1 MDSGHVW
8 ESGSH
13 RSSLSAVSGSGEII
27 EEPGEYPMEDK
38 VYVAVAQEFKYGKS
52 TLTWAIEHISRDAK
66 IIITHVH
73 VPAKMI
79 PIGGAKFRPGQLK
92 LKQVNAYR
100 QVEKEKMEKNL
111 DQYLAECSNRQVRA
125 EKLVIEADDII
136 KGLEELISLH
146 GITKLVM
153 GAAADKH
160 YSRKM
165 KEPRS
170 KTANG
175 VLQIAHPS
183 CKIWFICKGNLI
195 CIREG
200 SMISY
205 GITSSPAASL
215 TSTSN
220 LSDQSRSLSL
230 PPRHADLLNF
240 SERGP
245 SQDFTHRSK
254 SSISGS
260 QGGGT
265 LAGQLQAGSGQT
277 TPVDRISTE
286 GRFLDPWLHISG
298 GSYQSEQAS
307 SSAND
312 DVLSNSG
319 SFSVPKD
326 ETELVLPLM
335 QQSDEETQFA
345 SPRHELDDL
354 GMDVSLYGKLKEAQA
369 EVENLKTEA
378 FEEYRKRQKAEKES
392 LLAHEKIRASETLY
406 LKEVKRRKDIEETLA
421 KEKQE
426 MDQLRSQLDEISEQL
441 EKANMQESAL
451 EQLVAASDRA
461 AKDLQDKLEEARYQ
475 LSSLQ
480 EEYDL
485 LQCERDDAV
494 KDAEE
499 LRYKTEQM
507 ISGSHGALIS
517 EFTSL
522 ELKQATDG
530 FSNSRKIGEGGF
542 GSVYKGSLRN
552 TTVAIKML
560 HPQSMQG
567 RSEFHQEVAVLS
579 RVRHPNL
586 VTLIG
591 ACPEDWALVYEYLPN
606 GSLEDRLVCANNT
619 PPLTWQ
625 VRTRIIGEMC
635 SALIFL
641 HSNKPHPVVHGDLK
655 PANILL
661 DANFVSKLGDFGIC
675 RFLNQSNTSTT
686 TLYQTMH
693 PRGTFAYMDPE
704 LMSTGE
710 LTPKSDVYSFGIII
724 MRLLTGKP
732 ALRIATVVEDA
743 LEEKKLQSIIDPSA
757 GDWPFVQANQLAH
770 LGLRCSKLSRKKRPD
785 LMEVR
790 RVIEPLMRATT
801 SSARSGN
808 FGEVSDDA
816 LIPSYF
822 ICPIFQ
828 EIMRDPHIAADGF
841 TYEAEAI
848 KGWLEGGHDTSPMTN
863 SKLPH
868 RELIPNH
875 ALRSAIQE
883 FQQKQ

>member
-1 MDSGHVW
+1 MDRGHAW
-8 ESGSH
+8 ETGSH
-13 RSSLSAVSGSGEII
+13 RSSRSAVGGMGEIV

-38 VYVAVAQEFKYGKS
+38 VYVAVAEEFKYGKS
-52 TLTWAIEHISRDAK
+52 TLTWVLQNSSKDAK
-66 IIITHVH
+66 IVITHVH
-73 VPAKMI
+73 VPAQMI
-79 PIGGAKFRPGQLK
+79 PMMGTKFRASQLIPQ
-92 LKQVNAYR
+92 QVNAYR
-100 QVEKEKMEKNL
+100 QGEREKMEKNL
-111 DQYLAECSNRQVRA
+111 DEYLVVCSKLKVRT
-125 EKLVIEADDII
+125 EKLVIEMDDII

-170 KTANG
+170 KTAIG
-175 VLQIAHPS
+175 VLQRADPS

-195 CIREG
+195 CTREG

-205 GITSSPAASL
+205 GIASSPATSL
-215 TSTSN
+215 SSTSS
-220 LSDQSRSLSL
+220 LSDQMKSLSL
-230 PPRHADLLNF
+230 PPWRTSLLNF
-240 SERGP
+240 NEEGP
-245 SQDFTHRSK
+245 NQDKFRNRSI
-254 SSISGS
+254 SSISGC
-260 QGGGT
+260 QGGGS
-265 LAGQLQAGSGQT
+265 AQT
-277 TPVDRISTE
+277 TVDRLSKE
-286 GRFLDPWLHISG
+286 GRFVDPWDHISVSSNSSG
-298 GSYQSEQAS
+298 RAS

-312 DVLSNSG
+312 DVFSNSG
-319 SFSVPKD
+319 SSSVPKD
-326 ETELVLPLM
+326 ENELPLPSVHE
-335 QQSDEETQFA
+335 SDEDIQFA
-345 SPRHELDDL
+345 SPRHELVDL
-354 GMDVSLYGKLKEAQA
+354 VLEVNVYDKLKEAQA

-378 FEEYRKRQKAEKES
+378 FEEYRKRQKAERQS
-392 LLAHEKIRASETLY
+392 LLAHQKVRASEALY
-406 LKEVKRRKDIEETLA
+406 LKEVKQRKEIEQMLA

-426 MDQLRSQLDEISEQL
+426 MEQLRSERDEISEKL
-441 EKANMQESAL
+441 LKATLQKSAL
-451 EQLVAASDRA
+451 QQHIADSDRA
-461 AKDLQDKLEEARYQ
+461 VKDLEDKLAAARYL

-480 EEYDL
+480 AEYDQ
-485 LQCERDDAV
+485 LQHERDDVV

-499 LRYKTEQM
+499 LRNKREQM
-507 ISGSHGALIS
+507 VSGSHEALVS
-517 EFTSL
+517 EFTFVEL
-522 ELKQATDG
+522 EQATDS
-530 FSNSRKIGEGGF
+530 FSKSRKIGEGGF

-560 HPQSMQG
+560 HPQSLQG

-591 ACPEDWALVYEYLPN
+591 ACSEAWALVYEFLPN

-625 VRTRIIGEMC
+625 VRTRIIREIC

-661 DANFVSKLGDFGIC
+661 DANFLSKLGDFGIC
-675 RFLNQSNTSTT
+675 RLLIQSNTSAT
-686 TLYQTMH
+686 TLYHTTN

-710 LTPKSDVYSFGIII
+710 LTPRSDVYSFGIII
-724 MRLLTGKP
+724 LRLLTGKP
-732 ALRIATVVEDA
+732 PIRIATIVEEA
-743 LEEKKLQSIIDPSA
+743 LEEKELHSIIDASA

-770 LGLRCSKLSRKKRPD
+770 LGLRCCQLSRKKRPD
-785 LMEVR
+785 VMEVG
-790 RVIEPLMRATT
+790 RVIEPLMEAAT
-801 SSARSGN
+801 SHMIRSPT
-808 FGEVSDDA
+808 FGAVSDDA
-816 LIPSYF
+816 HVPSYF

-863 SKLPH
+863 LKLSH
-868 RELIPNH
+868 CELIPNH
-875 ALRSAIQE
+875 ALRSVIQE
-883 FQQKQ
+883 FQQQQQPI